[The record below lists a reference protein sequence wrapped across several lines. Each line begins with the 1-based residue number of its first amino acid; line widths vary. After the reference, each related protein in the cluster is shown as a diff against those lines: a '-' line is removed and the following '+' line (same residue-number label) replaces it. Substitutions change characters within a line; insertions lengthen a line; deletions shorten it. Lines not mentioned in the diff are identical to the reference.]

1 MSKYI
6 ELLLLLLPCA
16 LSDLFR
22 MEVPLLPILVLC
34 PAAAAA
40 EFIFFGLGTL
50 DAIIGIPQE
59 LSRILWTSQGAVIS
73 TGFWLRGDSKCSRAI
88 PG

>member
-22 MEVPLLPILVLC
+22 MEVPLLPILVLW

-40 EFIFFGLGTL
+40 E
-50 DAIIGIPQE
+50 P
-59 LSRILWTSQGAVIS
+59 SS
-73 TGFWLRGDSKCSRAI
+73 
-88 PG
+88 P